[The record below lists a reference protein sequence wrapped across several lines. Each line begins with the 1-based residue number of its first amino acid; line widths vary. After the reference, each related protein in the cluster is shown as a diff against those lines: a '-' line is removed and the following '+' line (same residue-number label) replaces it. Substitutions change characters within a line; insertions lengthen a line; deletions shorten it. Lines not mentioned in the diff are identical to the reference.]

1 MCYRDKLRPQWAP
14 EPGAV
19 WRSPN
24 AVQKLPKMKT
34 RRSEPPR
41 RTPTTVANHPY
52 LRRALSF
59 RPSSPKPSPS
69 LSPLGLLLLFN
80 VISSHLS
87 SLYEMQ
93 GAQRLWRNWI
103 GAAAP
108 ASESWEARRDALN
121 AQRQEVASGERSA
134 PFAVSSKSLVDMYND
149 PVGRYSIEA
158 DGFRYTLDPSV
169 RFAQIECVLKHAY
182 FGALLMCSST
192 WREFVGEDAAGAEGE
207 PELTALW
214 GRGGGAQVE
223 LCPEDRAVASCTESG
238 IVIVTP
244 SSFEHSRIADGVRH
258 EQRLLVQFHSDAVA
272 VVEGLRLMYTVE
284 DESPETNATNVIAGL
299 LQAAD
304 HFASAVKDT
313 LHDTADAPR
322 TEAEWRERAIKTLR
336 FNGYLESEM
345 GASSRVRQIP
355 SAHLANH
362 VSVPTHR
369 RGNQVRG
376 RHGHDT
382 SRVE

>member
-1 MCYRDKLRPQWAP
+1 M
-14 EPGAV
+14 
-19 WRSPN
+19 
-24 AVQKLPKMKT
+24 
-34 RRSEPPR
+34 PPR
-41 RTPTTVANHPY
+41 RTPGYHPY
-52 LRRALSF
+52 LRRALSL

-69 LSPLGLLLLFN
+69 RSPLGLLFLFN
-80 VISSHLS
+80 VICSHGSSF
-87 SLYEMQ
+87 YEMQ
-93 GAQRLWRNWI
+93 LAQRFWRHWT
-103 GAAAP
+103 GDAAP
-108 ASESWEARRDALN
+108 ASESFQARCDALN
-121 AQRQEVASGERSA
+121 AQRQELASGERTV
-134 PFAVSSKSLVDMYND
+134 PFAVSSKSLVDMYKD
-149 PVGRYSIEA
+149 SVGRYSIEA

-182 FGALLMCSST
+182 FGAVLMCSST
-192 WREFVGEDAAGAEGE
+192 WREFVREDAAAAESE

-223 LCPEDRAVASCTESG
+223 LCPEDRAVASCTANG
-238 IVIVTP
+238 IVMVTP
-244 SSFEHSRIADGVRH
+244 SSFEHSQIADGVRH

-284 DESPETNATNVIAGL
+284 DESPETNATNVMAGL

-355 SAHLANH
+355 SAYLANH
-362 VSVPTHR
+362 VSVPTRR
-369 RGNQVRG
+369 RGHQVRG
-376 RHGHDT
+376 RHGHDAA
-382 SRVE
+382 RVE